1 MRSLQRQL
9 LIWILSALS
18 IGGLVLVFASYL
30 ISLDELGEVFDE
42 NLKQVALAAAHHHRF
57 DNASMPAAHV
67 PRTPN
72 FYEQEGDF
80 DFVTTVWTADGVLRY
95 TSDPSVSLPFVNKT
109 GLTTLKE
116 GSEEWHVYS
125 IRTDQGIVQ
134 AAQRASS
141 REILAAEVAS
151 KSLIPTFALV
161 ALIGVLLSIALRR
174 GLRPLDRAAR
184 DVAARSETSLDPIRD
199 DNLPRELQP
208 LIRSLNALLRR
219 LGDAFFL
226 ERKFVADA
234 AHGLRTPVTALRLQ
248 AQLVERAPTETIR
261 TQAVADLKAGVE
273 RVEHLL
279 VQLLELSRLD
289 PEANLQKRERLS
301 LADLARSV
309 VSRLSVKAEHK
320 GVDLGVEIIDEAWV
334 DGDRNQLSVLLDN
347 LVDNAI
353 RYNEPNGVIDVSVS
367 NNAGHPTIT
376 VRDNG
381 PGIPDDERDRVFD
394 RFYRGC
400 DAQATADGS
409 LGSGLGLAI
418 VRTIANQHQAAITLG
433 VPQGGK
439 GLQVSVAFPPAQAG

>member
-1 MRSLQRQL
+1 MRSLQQQL
-9 LIWILSALS
+9 LLWILSALS
-18 IGGLVLVFASYL
+18 IGGLVLVFASYV

-57 DNASMPAAHV
+57 DNAHV
-67 PRTPN
+67 PAVKLPSSPN

-80 DFVTTVWTADGVLRY
+80 NFVTTVWTTDGVLQD
-95 TSDPSVSLPFVNKT
+95 TSNPDVSLPFVDKT
-109 GLTTLKE
+109 GLTRVNE
-116 GSEEWHVYS
+116 GLEEWHVYS
-125 IRTDQGIVQ
+125 IKTDRGIVQ

-161 ALIGVLLSIALRR
+161 VLIGVLLSIALRR

-184 DVAARSETSLDPIRD
+184 DVATRSETSLDPIRD
-199 DNLPRELQP
+199 DNLPKELQP

-219 LGDAFFL
+219 LGEAFFL

-248 AQLVERAPTETIR
+248 AQLVERAPTAEVR
-261 TQAVADLKAGVE
+261 AQAIADLKAGVE
-273 RVEHLL
+273 RVQHLL

-301 LADLARSV
+301 LAELARAV
-309 VSRLSVKAEHK
+309 VSHLSVKAEHK
-320 GVDLGVEIIDEAWV
+320 GVDLGAEITDEAWIE
-334 DGDRNQLSVLLDN
+334 GDRYQLAILLDN

-353 RYNEPNGVIDVSVS
+353 RYNEPDGVIDVSVS

-394 RFYRGC
+394 RFYRGR
-400 DAQATADGS
+400 DAQATTDGS

-418 VRTIANQHQAAITLG
+418 VRTIANQHQAAVTLG
-433 VPQGGK
+433 VPPDGK
-439 GLQVSVAFPPAQAG
+439 GLSVSVVFPPARA